1 MCIFIISFVT
11 PAGTRNPPETRGCG
25 CGCRNAPAGLPA
37 GGFFPTPRV
46 CLRAGF
52 HQTRTHIRGCHPYFP
67 FHALHKRPI
76 RWRSAIVCRGW
87 ITALPTALIIFPTI
101 KSAGSGSN
109 GASTSPDPPPLRIA
123 RRRIRTRL
131 RLAAGHSRLVAIDE
145 LWVSAC
151 AYVAAVYTEESVG
164 AHQAAGQRGIEGL
177 CGIQEHGSQTRWMV
191 VVIGWQQWW
200 MAATRS

>member
-1 MCIFIISFVT
+1 VST
-11 PAGTRNPPETRGCG
+11 AGSRRPSLSQSGC
-25 CGCRNAPAGLPA
+25 
-37 GGFFPTPRV
+37 FS
-46 CLRAGF
+46 
-52 HQTRTHIRGCHPYFP
+52 THLTHRIASHRFP

-151 AYVAAVYTEESVG
+151 AYLYSSCVVYTEESVG
-164 AHQAAGQRGIEGL
+164 AHQAGQRGIEGL
-177 CGIQEHGSQTRWMV
+177 CGLQEPGSQTRWMV

>member
-1 MCIFIISFVT
+1 MLLDPSYASHRIAS
-11 PAGTRNPPETRGCG
+11 
-25 CGCRNAPAGLPA
+25 LPI
-37 GGFFPTPRV
+37 PRI
-46 CLRAGF
+46 A
-52 HQTRTHIRGCHPYFP
+52 Q
-67 FHALHKRPI
+67 ASHKME
-76 RWRSAIVCRGW
+76 WRSAIVCRGW

-151 AYVAAVYTEESVG
+151 AYLYSSCVVYTEESVG
-164 AHQAAGQRGIEGL
+164 AHQAGQRGIEGL
-177 CGIQEHGSQTRWMV
+177 CGLQEPGSQTRWMV